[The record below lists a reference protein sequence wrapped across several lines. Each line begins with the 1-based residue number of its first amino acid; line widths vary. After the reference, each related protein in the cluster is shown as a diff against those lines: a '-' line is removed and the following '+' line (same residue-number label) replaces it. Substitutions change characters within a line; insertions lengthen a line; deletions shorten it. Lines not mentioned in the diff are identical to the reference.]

1 MKALISPN
9 EQALVLTDFY
19 DDMVN
24 DEGIIESINIGRGVI
39 IPNGVRIA
47 EISENQFE
55 VAPPLFWV
63 NCNTSVNANDY
74 YYDTSDNSIKLKS
87 DYTPS

>member
-1 MKALISPN
+1 MNALISPN
-9 EQALVLTDFY
+9 EEVTTLIDFY
-19 DDMVN
+19 DDIIN

-39 IPNGVRIA
+39 IPNGARIA

-63 NCNTSVNANDY
+63 NCNTSVL
-74 YYDTSDNSIKLKS
+74 SLIHI
-87 DYTPS
+87 

>member
-9 EQALVLTDFY
+9 EEVINLIDFY
-19 DDMVN
+19 DNIINV
-24 DEGIIESINIGRGVI
+24 EGIIESVNIGKGVI
-39 IPNGVRIA
+39 IPNGARIA